1 MALSDHWIVHY
12 LSAGM
17 GQSAAKRAVEQ
28 AWMENFDTDFAV
40 RHKTSFAAL
49 HRHIGLDYF
58 GIDCAELPD
67 GRLLV
72 FELDVA
78 MVVHNMDDPA
88 IYPYKQVA
96 MRKLFDGFVDAVC
109 GKAGA
114 TLAAAS

>member
-17 GQSAAKRAVEQ
+17 GQSPAKRAVEQ
-28 AWMENFDTDFAV
+28 AWMEDFDHDFAV
-40 RHKTSFAAL
+40 RHQESFAAL
-49 HRHIGLDYF
+49 CRHIKLDYF

-78 MVVHNMDDPA
+78 MVVHNMDDPV

-96 MRKLFDGFVDAVC
+96 MRKLFDGFVDAISR
-109 GKAGA
+109 KAS
-114 TLAAAS
+114 AAR